1 MQQSIPFDGLYPAGI
16 ASDNDGLINS
26 AQDPA
31 MNPSNPPPVAGTA
44 AKIGGWIF
52 ALWSVLHIWVGAEGV
67 HQYLKGGTPG
77 LWNMLIGGRAV
88 PRATFV
94 HATDPA
100 TLFAQGQLILNFCL
114 DVGGYGVLGLF
125 VAWLIIKRASWTG
138 YLIGLLAIGV
148 ADLSFLFAMVLVG
161 VIEFNAGTLGGPVL
175 WFLAVLITPFG
186 LPAWRR
192 A

>member
-1 MQQSIPFDGLYPAGI
+1 MILTM
-16 ASDNDGLINS
+16 ASLINS
-26 AQDPA
+26 AKDPA
-31 MNPSNPPPVAGTA
+31 MNTSNPSPVAGTA
-44 AKIGGWIF
+44 AKVGGWLF

-67 HQYLKGGTPG
+67 HQYLTGGTTG

-88 PRATFV
+88 PRAAFV
-94 HATDPA
+94 HATDPV

-125 VAWLIIKRASWTG
+125 VAWLIIQRASWTG
-138 YLIGLLAIGV
+138 YLIGLLAIGI
-148 ADLSFLFAMVLVG
+148 ADLAFLFAMVLAG

-186 LPAWRR
+186 LPSWRR